1 VTIIPNQ
8 HTGSTAGA
16 DRTWILVLA
25 VTGWVVL
32 TAVAVLLASGTWSVG
47 QASDDDSP
55 RPRHPSS
62 GVDEPLPRTL
72 DRSQPRAPRP
82 RADHEGLIHAV
93 SVMALIP
100 RQPSGH
106 TS

>member
-32 TAVAVLLASGTWSVG
+32 TTVAVLLASGTLSVG
-47 QASDDDSP
+47 HASDDDAP
-55 RPRHPSS
+55 RPRDPAS
-62 GVDEPLPRTL
+62 GVHEPLPRTFE
-72 DRSQPRAPRP
+72 RSQPGEP
-82 RADHEGLIHAV
+82 L
-93 SVMALIP
+93 S
-100 RQPSGH
+100 RQVF
-106 TS
+106 